1 MFFAN
6 FHNCNANPPHSP
18 MKTEFPTYGCGIFR
32 KKAGML
38 AVICFGMLA
47 VLPLPAQTLSGYLN
61 EYAHT
66 AYAGTS
72 SQFRMEQARLD
83 GQTYMG
89 GTVNLFCGDL
99 PGTSIDQDITS
110 YPHYHAAFTV
120 GTLNQLAIWSRF
132 SNTQNEAL
140 AIAMM
145 RWTVDNFYLSHFLK
159 PVNDEHAR
167 RYAFQN
173 VIWEVLG
180 DGATSAGLSFS
191 TGNINRSKFAPGGSS
206 YNATL
211 WTYMSQMLTAVSS
224 AGVTTAYRPIF
235 QVEAALDAR
244 SSYQDYLIIPHE
256 ETFLPIP
263 EPSVALLFGAAGM
276 FVLGRRRR

>member
-1 MFFAN
+1 MKNRFA
-6 FHNCNANPPHSP
+6 AS
-18 MKTEFPTYGCGIFR
+18 GLSIFR
-32 KKAGML
+32 QPTAIV
-38 AVICFGMLA
+38 AAFCFGLVA
-47 VLPLPAQTLSGYLN
+47 VKSLPAQTLSGYLN

-66 AYAGTS
+66 SYAGTS
-72 SQFRMEQARLD
+72 SQFRMDQAKLD
-83 GQTYMG
+83 GVTYMG

-99 PGTSIDQDITS
+99 PGTSIDQDISS
-110 YPHYHAAFTV
+110 YPHYHTSFTI
-120 GTLNQLAIWSRF
+120 GTLNQLAIWGRF

-145 RWTVDNFYLSHFLK
+145 RWTVDNFYLTHFLK
-159 PVNDEHAR
+159 PSNDEHAR

-180 DGATSAGLSFS
+180 DGGTSAGLSFT

-224 AGVTTAYRPIF
+224 AGVTTAYQPIF
-235 QVEAALDAR
+235 RVEAALDAR

-263 EPSVALLFGAAGM
+263 EPSVALLFGAAGLLA
-276 FVLGRRRR
+276 LGRRRR